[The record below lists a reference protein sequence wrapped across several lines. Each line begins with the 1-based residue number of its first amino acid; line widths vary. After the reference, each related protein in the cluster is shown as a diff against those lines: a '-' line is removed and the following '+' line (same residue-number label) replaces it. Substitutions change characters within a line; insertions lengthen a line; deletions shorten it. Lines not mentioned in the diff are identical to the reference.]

1 MKFSRFIILVGMGF
15 PTVICANTVADILNT
30 KIPQKNNEIVKTKP
44 LYQQLKLFIES
55 GGLENRREGISY
67 RKSSYERDMDSK
79 TDVINN
85 FYYPCVFQCDGRNLS
100 SSSSI
105 NMFLGMHSIYYL
117 LRENYGLSSQVSCTA
132 YSPSPR
138 DPNLS
143 IAQSVRL
150 SINEPYSDRMF
161 SNFYEKYPGSTMQ
174 ENIKL
179 GDLSGGNQRIPW
191 RIGSDLGNLPRDIYR
206 DIQAITYLNYNID
219 DDSKNEFIKSFQQ
232 RRRFIER
239 SCGKR
244 FMLSYDKF
252 LNDLGGIWKEHINNV
267 DAKFLAEQQYLAEQ
281 KIAKD
286 EAKRQEELAK
296 NEAIRKEGVERK
308 NAAAIQQAC
317 LNSKSYHLYKL
328 SNKIANH
335 NDMLTNANQ
344 ALETD
349 KQAERISGV
358 IDMSARHN
366 AAKTILYAKKQ
377 RDKFFSEYK
386 KLGGIATTA
395 LGVKETSNPCQ

>member
-67 RKSSYERDMDSK
+67 RKSSYERDMDPK

-85 FYYPCVFQCDGRNLS
+85 FYYPCVFQCDGEHLPS
-100 SSSSI
+100 SSTI

-117 LRENYGLSSQVSCTA
+117 LRENYGLSSQVTCTA
-132 YSPSPR
+132 YSPR

-143 IAQSVRL
+143 IYQSAR
-150 SINEPYSDRMF
+150 SSMNDPYSDRMF

-191 RIGSDLGNLPRDIYR
+191 RIGSDLGNLPSDIYK
-206 DIQAITYLNYNID
+206 DIQAMTYLNYNID
-219 DDSKNEFIKSFQQ
+219 DDSKNKFIQSFQQ

-252 LNDLGGIWKEHINNV
+252 LNDLGEIWKEHINNV
-267 DAKFLAEQQYLAEQ
+267 DAKILAEQQYLAEQ
-281 KIAKD
+281 KRAKD

-296 NEAIRKEGVERK
+296 SEAIRKKDVERK

-317 LNSKSYHLYKL
+317 LSSKSYHLYKL

-335 NDMLTNANQ
+335 NDMLARANQ
-344 ALETD
+344 ALEAD

-358 IDMSARHN
+358 IDMSVRHD
-366 AAKTILYAKKQ
+366 AAKTMLYAKKQ